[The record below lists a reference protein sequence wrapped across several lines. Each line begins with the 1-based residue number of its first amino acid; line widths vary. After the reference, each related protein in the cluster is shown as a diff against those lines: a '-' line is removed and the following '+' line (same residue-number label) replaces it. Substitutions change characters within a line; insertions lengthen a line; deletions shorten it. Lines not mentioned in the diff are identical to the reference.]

1 MILPHTGRALA
12 DAAPVPY
19 WLDRPERPDPLP
31 PLHGTHT
38 ADLLVVG
45 GGYSGLWAALLAKR
59 AAPQRDVLL
68 VEAGTCGWAASG
80 RNGGFC
86 AASLTH
92 GLANGVDRFPEE
104 IADLERLGRE
114 NLDAI
119 AATVA
124 EYDIDCDFA
133 RTGELAVAVA
143 PYQLAGLAEDAE
155 LGRRYGHDV
164 RLLDADEVRAEVDSP
179 TYLGGLWDRDR
190 VALLDPARLA
200 WGLRRACLAEGV
212 RIHEHTRVTGLRR
225 DGAAL
230 RADTLGHAAS
240 RPAGSGPG
248 AGPTDGGAVRGDGR
262 QPGGPT
268 GGGAVRGDGRR
279 PGGTPGVV
287 RARQVVLAT
296 NAFPPLLRRLRA
308 WTVPVYDYALM
319 TEPLTAAQRDAVGW
333 RNRQGLADT
342 GNQFHYYRI
351 TDDGRILF
359 GGYDAVYH
367 YGNRVAP
374 ELAQRQATFAALADH
389 FFTTFPQL
397 EGLRFSHRWGGVIDT
412 CTRFCPFFG
421 TAYDGR
427 LAYAAGYTGLGVG
440 ATRFGARVM
449 LDLLSGEQ
457 TPLTRLDLVRRTPLP
472 FPPEPV
478 RAAGIHLTRWSL
490 ARADAR
496 DGRRNLW
503 LRTLDRLGL
512 GFDS

>member
-1 MILPHTGRALA
+1 M
-12 DAAPVPY
+12 PY

-31 PLHGTHT
+31 PLSGATE

-45 GGYSGLWAALLAKR
+45 GGYSGLWAALLAKQ
-59 AAPQRDVLL
+59 ADPGRDVLL

-92 GLANGVDRFPEE
+92 GLANGAQRFPDE
-104 IADLERLGRE
+104 IDLLDRLGRE

-119 AATVA
+119 GATVA
-124 EYDIDCDFA
+124 ELGIDCDFE
-133 RTGELAVAVA
+133 RTGELSVAVE
-143 PYQLAGLAEDAE
+143 PYQLDGLAEDVA
-155 LGRRYGHDV
+155 LARRYGHDV
-164 RLLDADEVRAEVDSP
+164 TLLDADEVRAEVDSP

-190 VALLDPARLA
+190 VAMLDPARLA
-200 WGLRRACLAEGV
+200 WGLRRACLDLGV
-212 RIHEHTRVTGLRR
+212 RIHEHTRVTGLRPGG
-225 DGAAL
+225 GALHA
-230 RADTLGHAAS
+230 RTLGA
-240 RPAGSGPG
+240 
-248 AGPTDGGAVRGDGR
+248 DGVPGAVRAGR
-262 QPGGPT
+262 
-268 GGGAVRGDGRR
+268 
-279 PGGTPGVV
+279 
-287 RARQVVLAT
+287 VVLAT

-308 WTVPVYDYALM
+308 WIVPVYDYALM
-319 TEPLTAAQRDAVGW
+319 TEPLTPEQRDAIGW

-351 TDDGRILF
+351 TGDGRILF

-367 YGNRVAP
+367 YGNRMAP
-374 ELAQRQATFAALADH
+374 ALEQREQTFTALASH

-397 EGLRFSHRWGGVIDT
+397 ADVRFSHRWGGVIDT

-421 TAYDGR
+421 TAYSGR

-449 LDLLSGEQ
+449 LDLLDGAD
-457 TPLTRLDLVRRTPLP
+457 TPLTRLGLVRGKPLP
-472 FPPEPV
+472 FPPEPA
-478 RAAGIHLTRWSL
+478 RAAGINLTRWSL

-496 DGRRNLW
+496 QGRRNVW
-503 LRTLDRLGL
+503 LRTLDRFGL

>member
-12 DAAPVPY
+12 DATPVPY

-31 PLHGTHT
+31 PLTGAHT
-38 ADLLVVG
+38 ADLLVIG
-45 GGYSGLWAALLAKR
+45 GGYGGLWAALLAKQ
-59 AAPQRDVLL
+59 ADPDADVLL
-68 VEAGTCGWAASG
+68 VDAGTCGWAASG

-86 AASLTH
+86 SASLTH
-92 GLANGVDRFPEE
+92 GLANGVARFPGEVAE
-104 IADLERLGRE
+104 LERLGRE
-114 NLDAI
+114 NLAAI
-119 AATVA
+119 AATVDA
-124 EYDIDCDFA
+124 YGIDCDFE
-133 RTGELAVAVA
+133 RTGELAVAVR
-143 PYQLAGLAEDAE
+143 PYQLDGLAEDAE
-155 LGRRYGHDV
+155 LARGFGHDV
-164 RLLDADEVRAEVDSP
+164 RLLDRDEVRAEVDSP
-179 TYLGGLWDRDR
+179 TYLGGMWDRDR
-190 VALLDPARLA
+190 VAMLDPAKLA
-200 WGLRRACLAEGV
+200 WGLRRACLDLGV
-212 RIHEHTRVTGLRR
+212 RVHEHTRVTGLRG
-225 DGAAL
+225 DAA
-230 RADTLGHAAS
+230 AVAAS
-240 RPAGSGPG
+240 MA
-248 AGPTDGGAVRGDGR
+248 GGAEQV
-262 QPGGPT
+262 
-268 GGGAVRGDGRR
+268 
-279 PGGTPGVV
+279 PGVV
-287 RARQVVLAT
+287 RARRVVLTT

-308 WTVPVYDYALM
+308 WVVPVYDYALM
-319 TEPLTAAQRDAVGW
+319 TEPLTPAQRDAIGW

-351 TDDGRILF
+351 TRDGRILF

-367 YGNRVAP
+367 HGNRVAP
-374 ELAQRQATFAALADH
+374 ALEQRPATFAALAEH

-397 EGLRFSHRWGGVIDT
+397 ADVRFSHRWGGVIDT

-449 LDLLSGEQ
+449 LDLLAGAD
-457 TPLTRLDLVRRTPLP
+457 TPLTRLALVRGKPLP

-496 DGRRNLW
+496 DGRRNPW

>member
-1 MILPHTGRALA
+1 MILPHTGGALA

-31 PLHGTHT
+31 PLHGADT
-38 ADLLVVG
+38 ADLLVIG

-59 AAPQRDVLL
+59 DAPDRDVLL
-68 VEAGTCGWAASG
+68 VESGTCGWAASG

-92 GLANGVDRFPEE
+92 GLANGVDRFPDE
-104 IADLERLGRE
+104 IDVLEWLGRQ

-119 AATVA
+119 AATVEA
-124 EYDIDCDFA
+124 YGIDCDFE
-133 RTGELAVAVA
+133 RTGELAVAVE
-143 PYQLAGLAEDAE
+143 PYQLDGLAEDAE
-155 LGRRYGHDV
+155 LARRYGHDV
-164 RLLDADEVRAEVDSP
+164 RLLDRDQVRAEVDSP
-179 TYLGGLWDRDR
+179 TYLGGMWDRDR
-190 VALLDPARLA
+190 VAMLDPARLA
-200 WGLRRACLAEGV
+200 WGLRRACLELGV

-230 RADTLGHAAS
+230 RATTSGGNGADG
-240 RPAGSGPG
+240 PAGAPG
-248 AGPTDGGAVRGDGR
+248 W
-262 QPGGPT
+262 
-268 GGGAVRGDGRR
+268 
-279 PGGTPGVV
+279 V

-308 WTVPVYDYALM
+308 YLVPVYDYALM
-319 TEPLTAAQRDAVGW
+319 TEPLTPAQRDAVGW

-351 TDDGRILF
+351 TGDGRILF

-367 YGNRVAP
+367 YGNRMAP
-374 ELAQRQATFAALADH
+374 ELEQRPATFTALAEH

-421 TAYDGR
+421 AAYGGR
-427 LAYAAGYTGLGVG
+427 LAYAAGFTGLGVG
-440 ATRFGARVM
+440 ASRFGARVM
-449 LDLLSGEQ
+449 LDLLGGAD
-457 TPLTRLDLVRRTPLP
+457 TPLTRLDLVRSKPLP

-478 RAAGIHLTRWSL
+478 RATGINLTRWSL

-496 DGRRNLW
+496 EGRRNLW
-503 LRTLDRLGL
+503 LRTLDRCGL

>member
-1 MILPHTGRALA
+1 MKLPHTGRALA

-31 PLHGTHT
+31 PLTGATT
-38 ADLLVVG
+38 TDLLVVG
-45 GGYSGLWAALLAKR
+45 GGYAGLWTALLAKQ
-59 AAPQRDVLL
+59 AYPDRDVLL

-92 GLANGVDRFPEE
+92 GLANGVDRFPGE
-104 IADLERLGRE
+104 IDELERLGRE

-119 AATVA
+119 AAAV
-124 EYDIDCDFA
+124 DKHGIDCDFE
-133 RTGELAVAVA
+133 RTGELAVAVE

-155 LGRRYGHDV
+155 LARRYGHDV

-179 TYLGGLWDRDR
+179 TYLGGMWDRDR
-190 VALLDPARLA
+190 VAMLDPAKLA
-200 WGLRRACLAEGV
+200 WGLRRACLELGV

-225 DGAAL
+225 DGAGL
-230 RADTLGHAAS
+230 RLATA
-240 RPAGSGPG
+240 
-248 AGPTDGGAVRGDGR
+248 GGADAA
-262 QPGGPT
+262 PGS
-268 GGGAVRGDGRR
+268 VH
-279 PGGTPGVV
+279 
-287 RARQVVLAT
+287 ARQVALAT

-308 WTVPVYDYALM
+308 WLVPVYDYALM
-319 TEPLTAAQRDAVGW
+319 TEPLTPAQRDAIGW
-333 RNRQGLADT
+333 RNRQGLADV

-351 TDDGRILF
+351 TADGRILF

-367 YGNRVAP
+367 YGNRMAP
-374 ELAQRQATFAALADH
+374 ELAQRPATFAALGDH

-397 EGLRFSHRWGGVIDT
+397 DGLRFSHRWGGVVDT

-421 TAYDGR
+421 TAYSGR
-427 LAYAAGYTGLGVG
+427 LAYTAGFTGLGVG
-440 ATRFGARVM
+440 ATRFGAQVM
-449 LDLLSGEQ
+449 LDLLGGAE
-457 TPLTRLDLVRRTPLP
+457 TALTRLDLVRSKPLP

-478 RAAGIHLTRWSL
+478 RAAGINLTRWSL

-496 DGRRNLW
+496 EGRRNVW

>member
-1 MILPHTGRALA
+1 MTLPHTGRALA

-19 WLDRPERPDPLP
+19 WLDRPDRPDPLP
-31 PLHGTHT
+31 PLAGPQH
-38 ADLLVVG
+38 ADLLVIG
-45 GGYSGLWAALLAKR
+45 GGYSGLWAALLAKQ
-59 AAPQRDVLL
+59 ADPDRDVLL
-68 VEAGTCGWAASG
+68 VDAGTCGWAASG

-92 GLANGVDRFPEE
+92 GLANGVDRFPDE
-104 IADLERLGRE
+104 IGELERLGRE

-124 EYDIDCDFA
+124 EFGIDCDFE
-133 RTGELAVAVA
+133 RTGELAVAVE

-155 LGRRYGHDV
+155 LARRYGHRV
-164 RLLDADEVRAEVDSP
+164 RLLDRDEVRAEVHSP
-179 TYLGGLWDRDR
+179 TYLGGMFDADR
-190 VALLDPARLA
+190 VAMLDPAKLA
-200 WGLRRACLAEGV
+200 WGLRRACLDLGV
-212 RIHEHTRVTGLRR
+212 RVHEHTRVTGLRA

-230 RADTLGHAAS
+230 HA
-240 RPAGSGPG
+240 RTAGGSDGAPG
-248 AGPTDGGAVRGDGR
+248 S
-262 QPGGPT
+262 
-268 GGGAVRGDGRR
+268 
-279 PGGTPGVV
+279 V
-287 RARQVVLAT
+287 RARRIVLAT

-308 WTVPVYDYALM
+308 YLVPVYDHVLM
-319 TEPLTAAQRDAVGW
+319 TEPLTPAQRDAIGW

-351 TDDGRILF
+351 TADGRILF

-367 YGNRVAP
+367 YGNRMAP
-374 ELAQRQATFAALADH
+374 ELEQRPATFAALARH

-397 EGLRFSHRWGGVIDT
+397 ADVRFSHRWGGVIDT

-421 TAYDGR
+421 TAYGGR

-440 ATRFGARVM
+440 ATRFGARVL
-449 LDLLSGEQ
+449 LDLLAGGD
-457 TPLTRLDLVRRTPLP
+457 TPLTRLDLVRSKPLP

-478 RAAGIHLTRWSL
+478 RSVGINLTRWSL
-490 ARADAR
+490 ARADAHE
-496 DGRRNLW
+496 GRRDLW

>member
-1 MILPHTGRALA
+1 MKLPHTGRALA

-31 PLHGTHT
+31 PLTGTHD

-45 GGYSGLWAALLAKR
+45 GGYSGLWTALLAKE
-59 AAPQRDVLL
+59 ADPDRDVLL

-92 GLANGVDRFPEE
+92 GLANGVDRFPGEVDE
-104 IADLERLGRE
+104 LERLGQE

-119 AATVA
+119 ADTI
-124 EYDIDCDFA
+124 DRHGIDCDFE
-133 RTGELAVAVA
+133 RTGELAVAVE

-155 LGRRYGHDV
+155 LAGRYGHDV
-164 RLLDADEVRAEVDSP
+164 RLLDRDEVRAEVDSP
-179 TYLGGLWDRDR
+179 TYLGGMWDRDR
-190 VALLDPARLA
+190 VAMLDPAKLA
-200 WGLRRACLAEGV
+200 WGLRRAALDLGV
-212 RIHEHTRVTGLRR
+212 RLHEHTRVTGLGR

-230 RADTLGHAAS
+230 RATT
-240 RPAGSGPG
+240 AGGPG
-248 AGPTDGGAVRGDGR
+248 GA
-262 QPGGPT
+262 PGT
-268 GGGAVRGDGRR
+268 
-279 PGGTPGVV
+279 V

-308 WTVPVYDYALM
+308 WLVPVYDYALM
-319 TEPLTAAQRDAVGW
+319 TEPLSDAQRTAIGW
-333 RNRQGLADT
+333 ANRQGLADV

-351 TDDGRILF
+351 TADGRILF

-367 YGNRVAP
+367 YGNRMAP
-374 ELAQRQATFAALADH
+374 ELAQREATFTALAQH
-389 FFTTFPQL
+389 FHTTFPQL
-397 EGLRFSHRWGGVIDT
+397 ADVRFSHRWGGVIDT

-421 TAYDGR
+421 TAYEGR
-427 LAYAAGYTGLGVG
+427 LAYAAGFTGLGVG

-449 LDLLSGEQ
+449 LDLLSGEP
-457 TPLTRLDLVRRTPLP
+457 TPLTRLDLVRSKPLP
-472 FPPEPV
+472 FPPEPL
-478 RAAGIHLTRWSL
+478 RATGINLTRWSL

-496 DGRRNLW
+496 EGRRNLW